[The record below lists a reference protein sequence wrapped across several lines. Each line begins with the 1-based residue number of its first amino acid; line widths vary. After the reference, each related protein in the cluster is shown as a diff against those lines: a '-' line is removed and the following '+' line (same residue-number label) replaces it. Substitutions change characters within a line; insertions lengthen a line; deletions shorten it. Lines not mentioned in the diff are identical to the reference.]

1 MATIVALLRS
11 VGACACLAV
20 FASGSAWTSDRHAV
34 AWRPLIS
41 AIRGRSH
48 TPLPAAQR
56 VFEAQLDS
64 LVAAFDTLTAGIDGG
79 RTIAAQRAFRRTRTA
94 YKRVEGLLAY
104 YAPDVVTLLEGP
116 LETEGE
122 DDLQPRP
129 YNTPG
134 AFPMIESAIFPRV
147 VDSTRATL
155 RARIHA
161 MRERVAVL
169 RSLTGT
175 LEVEEAAV
183 FDAARA
189 EIARVSTLDIA
200 GFDSDRQ
207 DDALLAAAA
216 ALDGVRATLVPPD
229 TPESDRA
236 AAEFRGADSALRE
249 AARYL
254 RRHATFERM
263 DRLTFLARYSVPASH
278 ALASLRSARSI
289 VGPPRVHLWRAD
301 AASVYDSGAF
311 DAAAYAARYPFPV
324 NTGAAVV
331 ALGARLFADPR
342 LSGPGTRSCAGCHLP
357 TRAFTDGLP
366 KRTPLVPGVPRPAG
380 APPARRTPTL
390 LNAALQPAY
399 FADERART
407 LEQQVAVVLSDP
419 DEMQSAL
426 DTVVRRVAADS
437 SYRAAFAGTFG
448 AAPDRAVTPTSLRVA
463 LASYVR
469 SLTRLDS
476 PFDRAVRG
484 DSGAMSSAARRGFTV
499 FMGKGRC
506 GTCHF
511 APLFNGTQPP
521 TFLSSDPEIIGIPDR
536 PALHHARLDPDPG
549 RAGIDHVDS
558 HRFAFKV
565 PTVRNAAV
573 TAPYMHNGAFSSL
586 ADVVAFYDAGGGTG
600 IGIELP
606 YQTLFD
612 HPLRLTRCERTDLIA
627 LLRALTDTS
636 GTMLPASRVAIR

>member
-79 RTIAAQRAFRRTRTA
+79 RTIDAQRAFRRTRTA

-207 DDALLAAAA
+207 DDALLDAAA

-236 AAEFRGADSALRE
+236 GGPT
-249 AARYL
+249 ARYAKP
-254 RRHATFERM
+254 RAT
-263 DRLTFLARYSVPASH
+263 
-278 ALASLRSARSI
+278 
-289 VGPPRVHLWRAD
+289 
-301 AASVYDSGAF
+301 
-311 DAAAYAARYPFPV
+311 
-324 NTGAAVV
+324 
-331 ALGARLFADPR
+331 
-342 LSGPGTRSCAGCHLP
+342 CAGMPPSSGWTGSPSSPDIAC
-357 TRAFTDGLP
+357 
-366 KRTPLVPGVPRPAG
+366 PRRMPW
-380 APPARRTPTL
+380 RR
-390 LNAALQPAY
+390 
-399 FADERART
+399 F
-407 LEQQVAVVLSDP
+407 
-419 DEMQSAL
+419 
-426 DTVVRRVAADS
+426 
-437 SYRAAFAGTFG
+437 
-448 AAPDRAVTPTSLRVA
+448 
-463 LASYVR
+463 
-469 SLTRLDS
+469 
-476 PFDRAVRG
+476 
-484 DSGAMSSAARRGFTV
+484 ARRGRLSVRHACT
-499 FMGKGRC
+499 C
-506 GTCHF
+506 G
-511 APLFNGTQPP
+511 APMRHQCTTAARSTRRPTQPATP
-521 TFLSSDPEIIGIPDR
+521 FR
-536 PALHHARLDPDPG
+536 
-549 RAGIDHVDS
+549 
-558 HRFAFKV
+558 
-565 PTVRNAAV
+565 
-573 TAPYMHNGAFSSL
+573 
-586 ADVVAFYDAGGGTG
+586 
-600 IGIELP
+600 
-606 YQTLFD
+606 
-612 HPLRLTRCERTDLIA
+612 
-627 LLRALTDTS
+627 
-636 GTMLPASRVAIR
+636 